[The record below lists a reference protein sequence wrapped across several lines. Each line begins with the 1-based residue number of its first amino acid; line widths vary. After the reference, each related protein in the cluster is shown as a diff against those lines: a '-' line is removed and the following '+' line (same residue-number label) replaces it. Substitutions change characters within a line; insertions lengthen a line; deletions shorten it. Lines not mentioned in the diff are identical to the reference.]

1 MKKKRICI
9 WQISKSVFVPFQGI
23 HFFNKHKSFNH
34 FRIYSM
40 FSSLFREFISLM
52 HFDKTILFSSLWFSS
67 LFREFISLI
76 NEKNLYNLIYYLF
89 SSLFREFISLIEVS
103 EKLKKEDDK
112 KFSSLFR
119 EFISLILSSEP
130 QCLCD
135 SKHYSAEQI

>member
-1 MKKKRICI
+1 MNK
-9 WQISKSVFVPFQGI
+9 SVSSVFVPFQGI